1 MLVESVV
8 TAKSIA
14 LVATNDASNKIP
26 YLGTAFFPEDSQ
38 EGIDLKYIK
47 THNGVSPIL
56 APSNFD
62 AIPVLRGRK
71 GFRIEKTEMPFF
83 REEMDVSERDMVDI
97 ERINSENDPYLRQVL
112 KNIYDDTTNLVNS
125 GIVVPEVM
133 RMQLLAAPNGVPGI
147 TITGKDGVN
156 YTYNYDPDGTYD
168 DDNYLALSGTSE
180 WSDATNSTPLDD
192 INGAKKSLTDR
203 GYAPKYILMNGSTW
217 AYLMKAKQIEKVLLT
232 TNAAGT
238 IYKTEA
244 MIKTAIKEATGLEVL
259 IYDKVYQGANGTSEK
274 FYPDNQITILP
285 EGALG
290 KTMFGVTPE
299 MRSARQVENV
309 DVYVYGKGISVA
321 TKKTYGPPYKFSTIA
336 SEIVLPSYE
345 RMDETFVIKVASGET
360 PSA

>member
-8 TAKSIA
+8 NAKSIA
-14 LVATNDASNKIP
+14 LVASEDASNKIP
-26 YLGTAFFPEDSQ
+26 YLGTSFFPEDSQ
-38 EGIDLKYIK
+38 EGIELKYIK
-47 THNGVSPIL
+47 TRKGLSPIL

-71 GFRIEKTEMPFF
+71 GFSIQKTEMPFF
-83 REEMDVSERDMVDI
+83 REGMLVSERDMLDM
-97 ERINSENDPYLRQVL
+97 ERIQNETDPYLKQVL
-112 KNIYDDTTNLVNS
+112 KNIYDDTTTLVES
-125 GIVVPEVM
+125 GEVVPEVM
-133 RMQLLAAPNGVPGI
+133 RMQLLSAPNGVPGI
-147 TITGKDGVN
+147 TISANGVN
-156 YTYNYDPDGTYD
+156 YTYNYDPNGTYD
-168 DDNYLALSGTSE
+168 DDNYLSLSGTSQ

-203 GYAPKYILMNGSTW
+203 GYAPRYILMNGTTW
-217 AYLMKAKQIEKVLLT
+217 AYLMKAKQIESVLLT

-244 MIKTAIKEATGLEVL
+244 MIKTAIKEATGLDVI
-259 IYDKVYQGANGTSEK
+259 IYDKTYQGVSGAEK

-299 MRSARQVENV
+299 MRSARQVADV
-309 DVYVYGKGISVA
+309 DVAVYGKGISVA
-321 TKKTYGPPYKFSTIA
+321 TKVTYGPPYKFETFA

-345 RMDETFVIKVASGET
+345 RIDETFVIKVVSDT